1 MLVPPSQPACLSCAL
16 YRAPSSRASPAC
28 TLKGRRGWGNPIH
41 PLHPASRLPL
51 YRARARSA
59 SGIRFSSFQ
68 KKVHEIPLVRAPGKA
83 SCFHCLGRARIFG
96 FFIIRN
102 SSIFSRA
109 QILPTSLYSLLLTP
123 SLFLPFTFHLHLSA
137 FNFLHPLIRTS
148 NRSSKTNR

>member
-1 MLVPPSQPACLSCAL
+1 MLVPPSQPVL
-16 YRAPSSRASPAC
+16 
-28 TLKGRRGWGNPIH
+28 GRGWGNPIQ

-109 QILPTSLYSLLLTP
+109 QILPTSRYFPLLTLLSFP
-123 SLFLPFTFHLHLSA
+123 PFHLSPFTFLFSTSSIPSFVPSIVPQKRIVDRLALH
-137 FNFLHPLIRTS
+137 RTL
-148 NRSSKTNR
+148 KT